1 MSATKSK
8 AVCLV
13 SGGMDSA
20 VTLAIALG
28 EYDVYALHVMYG
40 QRTQEREL
48 QSFRDL
54 IAYYGIENSMII
66 SMDYLERIGASALT
80 DKSIEVPSKESPM
93 GVIPITYVPFRNAQ
107 LLSVA
112 VAWAEAIGASKVFIG
127 AVEEDSSGYPDC
139 REVFF
144 KAFNLAVKEGTR
156 PESKIEIV
164 TPVLHM
170 KKSEI
175 VKKGIEL
182 KVPFELTWSCY
193 KNSDK
198 PCGECES
205 CVLRLRAFKDAGFDD
220 PIENP

>member
-1 MSATKSK
+1 MITQKPK

-13 SGGMDSA
+13 SGGMDST
-20 VTLAIALG
+20 VTLAIALL
-28 EYDVYALHVMYG
+28 EYDIYALHVMYS

-48 QSFRDL
+48 QSFSDL

-80 DKSIEVPSKESPM
+80 DKNIEVPSKESPM

-107 LLSVA
+107 LLSAA

-139 REVFF
+139 REIFF
-144 KAFNLAVKEGTR
+144 KAFGFAVKEGTR
-156 PESKIEIV
+156 PESKIEII

-170 KKSEI
+170 RKSEI
-175 VKKGIEL
+175 VKKGIKL

-193 KNSDK
+193 RNIDK
-198 PCGECES
+198 ACGECES
-205 CVLRLRAFKDAGFDD
+205 CILRTRAFKGAGIID
-220 PIENP
+220 PIA

>member
-1 MSATKSK
+1 
-8 AVCLV
+8 
-13 SGGMDSA
+13 MDSA
-20 VTLAIALG
+20 VTLAIALL
-28 EYDVYALHVMYG
+28 EHDVYALHVMYG

-48 QSFRDL
+48 KSFRDL

-66 SMDYLERIGASALT
+66 SMDYVERIGASALT
-80 DKSIEVPSKESPM
+80 DKNTEVPSRESPK

-107 LLSVA
+107 LLSAA

-139 REVFF
+139 RETFF
-144 KAFNLAVKEGTR
+144 KAFGFAVKEGTR

-193 KNSDK
+193 KNIDK
-198 PCGECES
+198 PCGVCES
-205 CVLRLRAFKDAGFDD
+205 CILRNRAFNSAGIKD
-220 PIENP
+220 PIE

>member
-1 MSATKSK
+1 MITPKPK

-20 VTLAIALG
+20 VTLAIALL

-54 IAYYGIENSMII
+54 IAYYGIENSIII
-66 SMDYLERIGASALT
+66 SMDYMGRIGASALT
-80 DKSIEVPSKESPM
+80 DKNIGVPSKESPK
-93 GVIPITYVPFRNAQ
+93 GIISITYVPFRNAQ
-107 LLSVA
+107 FLSAA

-139 REVFF
+139 RETFF
-144 KAFNLAVKEGTR
+144 KAFNAMVDEGTR
-156 PESKIEIV
+156 PESKIEII

-175 VKKGIEL
+175 VKKGIKL

-193 KNSDK
+193 KNIDK
-198 PCGECES
+198 ACGVCES
-205 CVLRLRAFKDAGFDD
+205 CILRNRAFNSAGIKD
-220 PIENP
+220 PIE

>member
-1 MSATKSK
+1 
-8 AVCLV
+8 
-13 SGGMDSA
+13 MDSA

-66 SMDYLERIGASALT
+66 SMDYMGRIGASALT
-80 DKSIEVPSKESPM
+80 DKSIEVPSKESTK

-107 LLSVA
+107 LLSAA
-112 VAWAEAIGASKVFIG
+112 VAWAESIGASKVFIG

-139 REVFF
+139 RKIFF
-144 KAFNLAVKEGTR
+144 KAFGLAVAEGTR

-164 TPVLHM
+164 TPVLYM

-175 VKKGIEL
+175 VKRGMEL

-205 CVLRLRAFKDAGFDD
+205 CVLRIRAFKSAGFDD